1 MLCVREQNES
11 EVITMQQSD
20 ERYSSMFRRYP
31 DVVDVKMIQVMLGG
45 VSRHK
50 IYELFKEQ
58 KISYFRL
65 SRKWMARK
73 MAVIDYIMKQ
83 EKPSNP

>member
-1 MLCVREQNES
+1 MREQNES

-31 DVVDVKMIQVMLGG
+31 DVVDVKMIPVMLGG